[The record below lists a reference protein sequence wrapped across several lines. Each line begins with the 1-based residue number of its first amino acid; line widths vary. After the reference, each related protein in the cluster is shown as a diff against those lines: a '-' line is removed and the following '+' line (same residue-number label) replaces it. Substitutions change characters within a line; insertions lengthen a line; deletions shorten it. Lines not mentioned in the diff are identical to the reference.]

1 VIFDDRV
8 EAGVLLGEGL
18 KERFGA
24 ASGPDAVVFGI
35 PRGGVIVAA
44 EVARIL
50 DAPLDVIVPRK
61 IRAPSNPELGLGA
74 VAPGVEV
81 LDERLVRS
89 LRVSPDYLRREI
101 ERAEIEIARRET
113 AYRRDRP
120 AANVRGKI
128 ALVVDDGIATG
139 GTAVAALRW
148 ARAQGAST
156 TVIAAP
162 VAPASVRPLFLRE
175 ADEIVFLSEP
185 EPFVA
190 VGRWYRNFDQTSD
203 EEVVAALSGA
213 VNPAS

>member
-1 VIFDDRV
+1 
-8 EAGVLLGEGL
+8 
-18 KERFGA
+18 
-24 ASGPDAVVFGI
+24 
-35 PRGGVIVAA
+35 
-44 EVARIL
+44 
-50 DAPLDVIVPRK
+50 
-61 IRAPSNPELGLGA
+61 
-74 VAPGVEV
+74 
-81 LDERLVRS
+81 
-89 LRVSPDYLRREI
+89 
-101 ERAEIEIARRET
+101 
-113 AYRRDRP
+113 
-120 AANVRGKI
+120 VRGKI